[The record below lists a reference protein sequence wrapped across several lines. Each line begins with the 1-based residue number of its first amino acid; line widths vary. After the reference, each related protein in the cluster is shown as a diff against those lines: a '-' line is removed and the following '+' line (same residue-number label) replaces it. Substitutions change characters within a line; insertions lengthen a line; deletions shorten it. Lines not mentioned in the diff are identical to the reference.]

1 MGWLFIC
8 VFRALRLA
16 RVGNLAPTPNIVH
29 DRVSVDADTVRAL
42 FSNRMHVLRDYRRRV
57 IRPVFRE
64 LTKQESAMVLPPRSP
79 QLLARHPKLLDVRSR
94 QQVRELLDRYEA
106 LRTVIEFRDRLQQIW
121 DETAASHARALQD
134 LRELCAPR

>member
-1 MGWLFIC
+1 VSCSLSRRNTLPNSYVAATRDPRNLPNYGRGTPDDCLERNLHSRFPKVGISPFVVLQLVLFGVPAITM
-8 VFRALRLA
+8 RA
-16 RVGNLAPTPNIVH
+16 VH
-29 DRVSVDADTVRAL
+29 
-42 FSNRMHVLRDYRRRV
+42 RV

-106 LRTVIEFRDRLQQIW
+106 LRTVIEFRDRLHQI
-121 DETAASHARALQD
+121 
-134 LRELCAPR
+134 